1 MIRQAAKL
9 AGVPLALGAA
19 NLAFAVEP
27 PYLGR
32 WARSDGKT
40 RVLVEPCGT
49 AVCAINTWI
58 RPGAPHE
65 KVGDRFVFNLK
76 PAGAKHWSG
85 DAFNPRRNLHLTVNI
100 KVENQRM
107 TTAGCAMGGL
117 MCKHMSWT
125 RLDPPK

>member
-1 MIRQAAKL
+1 MICRAAKL
-9 AGVPLALGAA
+9 AGVLSALGTA

-40 RVLVEPCGT
+40 RVVVEPCGA

-58 RPGAPHE
+58 RPGTPHE
-65 KVGDRFVFNLK
+65 KVGERFVFKLK

-85 DAFNPRRNLHLTVNI
+85 DAFDPSAI
-100 KVENQRM
+100 
-107 TTAGCAMGGL
+107 CASQSAS
-117 MCKHMSWT
+117 MST
-125 RLDPPK
+125 ISI